1 MNANQLRASI
11 LQMAIEGKLVPQLDS
26 EPAVEQL
33 GNAPEDVPF
42 EIPEKWKW
50 VGFDHLLNIISG
62 TSYKKHCI
70 TNSINDIRI
79 IRGGNLRNNTISLL
93 SDDIFVSQDLFDET
107 KIVKNT
113 DIVIVASTGSSTVIG
128 RTAIY
133 QGDELFQIG
142 AFLRILRPK
151 NTEYFDYLKFV
162 FFSNYFSE
170 YIRKKAQ
177 GTSINNLQKGYFTSF
192 LIPLPPL
199 EEQKRIVAKL
209 EQLLPLV
216 DEYGKAYE
224 KLEEL
229 NAEFPDKLKASV
241 LQRAIEGKLVPQL
254 DSEPVASEYLK
265 GLNPK
270 VKFVDESE
278 TNYSIPDK
286 WRIVK
291 LSSICT
297 KIVDGDHNPP
307 KGELE
312 PTKYLMLSA
321 KNINNNSLIINDAVR
336 FLSKENF
343 ETSHSRTQLAKDD
356 VLLTIVG
363 TLGRSCVVE
372 DVSENI
378 TFQRSVACLS
388 TLIYSKYLKY
398 FLDAPDVQKYITIN
412 AKGTAQKGFYLNQL
426 KNLHIAIPPLEE
438 QKRIVAKVEELF
450 ALIDA
455 MKK

>member
-42 EIPEKWKW
+42 EIPDKWKW
-50 VGFDHLLNIISG
+50 VYLSNVGRWKSGGTPDRSKKEYYDNGNIPWLKTGDLNDGFINSVDECITQLGLDNSSAHINPTGSVLIAMYGATIGKLGILNIP
-62 TSYKKHCI
+62 CA
-70 TNSINDIRI
+70 TNQACCACVTEEKI
-79 IRGGNLRNNTISLL
+79 IFNKFLFYYLL
-93 SDDIFVSQDLFDET
+93 SQRRNLIALGAGSGQPNISKT
-107 KIVKNT
+107 KIIN
-113 DIVIVASTGSSTVIG
+113 
-128 RTAIY
+128 
-133 QGDELFQIG
+133 
-142 AFLRILRPK
+142 
-151 NTEYFDYLKFV
+151 YL
-162 FFSNYFSE
+162 
-170 YIRKKAQ
+170 IA
-177 GTSINNLQKGYFTSF
+177 
-192 LIPLPPL
+192 LPPL

-216 DEYGKAYE
+216 EEYGKAYE

-241 LQRAIEGKLVPQL
+241 LQSAIKGQLVPQL
-254 DSEPVASEYLK
+254 ESEPAASEYLK

-291 LSSICT
+291 LGSICT

>member
-113 DIVIVASTGSSTVIG
+113 DIVSQDLFDETKIVKNTDIVIVASTGSSTVIG

-209 EQLLPLV
+209 EKLLPLV
-216 DEYGKAYE
+216 VNPSPTARGAKAHC
-224 KLEEL
+224 
-229 NAEFPDKLKASV
+229 S
-241 LQRAIEGKLVPQL
+241 
-254 DSEPVASEYLK
+254 
-265 GLNPK
+265 
-270 VKFVDESE
+270 
-278 TNYSIPDK
+278 
-286 WRIVK
+286 
-291 LSSICT
+291 
-297 KIVDGDHNPP
+297 
-307 KGELE
+307 
-312 PTKYLMLSA
+312 
-321 KNINNNSLIINDAVR
+321 
-336 FLSKENF
+336 
-343 ETSHSRTQLAKDD
+343 
-356 VLLTIVG
+356 
-363 TLGRSCVVE
+363 
-372 DVSENI
+372 
-378 TFQRSVACLS
+378 
-388 TLIYSKYLKY
+388 
-398 FLDAPDVQKYITIN
+398 
-412 AKGTAQKGFYLNQL
+412 
-426 KNLHIAIPPLEE
+426 
-438 QKRIVAKVEELF
+438 
-450 ALIDA
+450 
-455 MKK
+455 

>member
-241 LQRAIEGKLVPQL
+241 LQSAIKGQLVPQL
-254 DSEPVASEYLK
+254 DSEHAVEQI
-265 GLNPK
+265 GK
-270 VKFVDESE
+270 VPEDVPFE
-278 TNYSIPDK
+278 IPEK
-286 WRIVK
+286 WTFVK
-291 LSSICT
+291 LSNISVKVHYGYTASAADKGNYKLLRITDISSGYVNWDTVPFCH
-297 KIVDGDHNPP
+297 VDEKAISKMKLAQNDLVIARSGASVGTAYLIKELKCDAVFASYLIRVIP
-307 KGELE
+307 KLDLVY
-312 PTKYLMLSA
+312 PKYLEIFCKSPFYW
-321 KNINNNSLIINDAVR
+321 KQIQKS
-336 FLSKENF
+336 
-343 ETSHSRTQLAKDD
+343 
-356 VLLTIVG
+356 
-363 TLGRSCVVE
+363 
-372 DVSENI
+372 
-378 TFQRSVACLS
+378 S
-388 TLIYSKYLKY
+388 T
-398 FLDAPDVQKYITIN
+398 
-412 AKGTAQKGFYLNQL
+412 GTAQLNVNAKSL
-426 KNLHIAIPPLEE
+426 NNLDLPLPPLEE

>member
-26 EPAVEQL
+26 EEPAIHILERICKKRKIKL
-33 GNAPEDVPF
+33 TPINNSLNDHDLPKGWTKCLIGELLELKAGKFIKGSSIACNPSKENSFPCYGGN
-42 EIPEKWKW
+42 
-50 VGFDHLLNIISG
+50 G
-62 TSYKKHCI
+62 
-70 TNSINDIRI
+70 
-79 IRGGNLRNNTISLL
+79 IRGFVENFNRDGLYPIIGRQGALCGNLKLANGKFYATEHAVVV
-93 SDDIFVSQDLFDET
+93 DCFDEVDAKWCFYT
-107 KIVKNT
+107 LTQLNLNKYATATAQPGLAVKTINGLQ
-113 DIVIVASTGSSTVIG
+113 ITV
-128 RTAIY
+128 
-133 QGDELFQIG
+133 
-142 AFLRILRPK
+142 
-151 NTEYFDYLKFV
+151 
-162 FFSNYFSE
+162 
-170 YIRKKAQ
+170 
-177 GTSINNLQKGYFTSF
+177 
-192 LIPLPPL
+192 PPL

-216 DEYGKAYE
+216 DEYGTAYE

-241 LQRAIEGKLVPQL
+241 LQSAIEGKIVPQL

-291 LSSICT
+291 LCSICT

>member
-1 MNANQLRASI
+1 MLLDTKLLRQKVRDLAVSGELSNTNIKANLLLDDDTYIDFPFSI
-11 LQMAIEGKLVPQLDS
+11 PDTWQWITLGELVPYGKSDHVSYTDIDANTWVLGLEEVEKHTGKLLAKKRGIEFKSSKSVFY
-26 EPAVEQL
+26 E
-33 GNAPEDVPF
+33 GNVLFSKVNP
-42 EIPEKWKW
+42 
-50 VGFDHLLNIISG
+50 HLN
-62 TSYKKHCI
+62 K
-70 TNSINDIRI
+70 
-79 IRGGNLRNNTISLL
+79 
-93 SDDIFVSQDLFDET
+93 
-107 KIVKNT
+107 
-113 DIVIVASTGSSTVIG
+113 VIVADEDGVCTSEIIPIDVQKSKLPICARFLQYVLMSSYFVGYSTKKAFGVKMPRLSTVD
-128 RTAIY
+128 A
-133 QGDELFQIG
+133 
-142 AFLRILRPK
+142 K
-151 NTEYFDYLKFV
+151 N
-162 FFSNYFSE
+162 
-170 YIRKKAQ
+170 A
-177 GTSINNLQKGYFTSF
+177 

-199 EEQKRIVAKL
+199 EEQKRIVAKVEEIFAELDAIDKAYSDL
-209 EQLLPLV
+209 EQLGTLSKSKIL
-216 DEYGKAYE
+216 D
-224 KLEEL
+224 L
-229 NAEFPDKLKASV
+229 
-241 LQRAIEGKLVPQL
+241 AIKGQLVPQL
-254 DSEPVASEYLK
+254 DSEPDSLDYLK
-265 GLNPK
+265 ELNPK
-270 VKFVDESE
+270 VKLVDTCE

-291 LSSICT
+291 LGSICT

-343 ETSHSRTQLAKDD
+343 ETSHSRTQLSKDD

-426 KNLHIAIPPLEE
+426 KNLHVAIPPLEE

>member
-1 MNANQLRASI
+1 MLQKMYLLR
-11 LQMAIEGKLVPQLDS
+11 
-26 EPAVEQL
+26 
-33 GNAPEDVPF
+33 
-42 EIPEKWKW
+42 IPEKWKW

-241 LQRAIEGKLVPQL
+241 LQSAIKGQLVPQL
-254 DSEPVASEYLK
+254 ESEP
-265 GLNPK
+265 
-270 VKFVDESE
+270 
-278 TNYSIPDK
+278 
-286 WRIVK
+286 
-291 LSSICT
+291 
-297 KIVDGDHNPP
+297 
-307 KGELE
+307 
-312 PTKYLMLSA
+312 
-321 KNINNNSLIINDAVR
+321 AVEQIG
-336 FLSKENF
+336 K
-343 ETSHSRTQLAKDD
+343 AP
-356 VLLTIVG
+356 
-363 TLGRSCVVE
+363 E
-372 DVSENI
+372 DVA
-378 TFQRSVACLS
+378 F
-388 TLIYSKYLKY
+388 
-398 FLDAPDVQKYITIN
+398 
-412 AKGTAQKGFYLNQL
+412 
-426 KNLHIAIPPLEE
+426 
-438 QKRIVAKVEELF
+438 
-450 ALIDA
+450 
-455 MKK
+455 

>member
-11 LQMAIEGKLVPQLDS
+11 LQMAIEGKLVPQIDS

-216 DEYGKAYE
+216 EEYGKAYE

-241 LQRAIEGKLVPQL
+241 LQSAIKGQLVPQL
-254 DSEPVASEYLK
+254 DSEPAVEQLGKAPKDVPFEIPEKWKWIGFDHLLNIISGTSYTKNSITNCDNDIRIIRGGNLRNNTISLLSDDVFVSRDLFDEKKVVKNTDIVIVASTGSPTVIGRTAVYQGTDLFQIGAFLRILRPKNTEYFDYLK
-265 GLNPK
+265 
-270 VKFVDESE
+270 FVFFS
-278 TNYSIPDK
+278 NYF
-286 WRIVK
+286 
-291 LSSICT
+291 
-297 KIVDGDHNPP
+297 
-307 KGELE
+307 
-312 PTKYLMLSA
+312 SA
-321 KNINNNSLIINDAVR
+321 NIRNKAQGTNINNLKKGDFNSFFVPL
-336 FLSKENF
+336 
-343 ETSHSRTQLAKDD
+343 
-356 VLLTIVG
+356 
-363 TLGRSCVVE
+363 
-372 DVSENI
+372 
-378 TFQRSVACLS
+378 
-388 TLIYSKYLKY
+388 
-398 FLDAPDVQKYITIN
+398 
-412 AKGTAQKGFYLNQL
+412 
-426 KNLHIAIPPLEE
+426 PPIEE

>member
-33 GNAPEDVPF
+33 GNATEDVPF

-50 VGFDHLLNIISG
+50 VQIRTLGKTTTGSTPPKNNPNYYG
-62 TSYKKHCI
+62 
-70 TNSINDIRI
+70 NDIPFVNPGDIQDSKITFRSEGLSNEARSLARI
-79 IRGGNLRNNTISLL
+79 VSPFSILMVCIGGCIGKCAISSISTSFNQQINALTPDEVHSHKL
-93 SDDIFVSQDLFDET
+93 IFYFLISQYFQNE
-107 KIVKNT
+107 VKQL
-113 DIVIVASTGSSTVIG
+113 STGTATPIINKNKWSS
-128 RTAIY
+128 IY
-133 QGDELFQIG
+133 
-142 AFLRILRPK
+142 
-151 NTEYFDYLKFV
+151 
-162 FFSNYFSE
+162 
-170 YIRKKAQ
+170 
-177 GTSINNLQKGYFTSF
+177 
-192 LIPLPPL
+192 IPLPPL

-229 NAEFPDKLKASV
+229 NTEFPDKLKASV

-336 FLSKENF
+336 FLSKDNF

-426 KNLHIAIPPLEE
+426 KNLHIATPPLEE